1 LPRGA
6 GVDHGS
12 TTPVKSRATPGS
24 IPGLPHSHLL
34 SASANRQA
42 CDSKPHAFLISLVL
56 QVLKDNSITKDSLK
70 LRAKA
75 LKKLGMVFQVS
86 FIQILCVIYIVRNS
100 EECSRLIKKS
110 THL

>member
-12 TTPVKSRATPGS
+12 TTPGS

-34 SASANRQA
+34 SASSNRQA

-100 EECSRLIKKS
+100 EERSRLIKKS